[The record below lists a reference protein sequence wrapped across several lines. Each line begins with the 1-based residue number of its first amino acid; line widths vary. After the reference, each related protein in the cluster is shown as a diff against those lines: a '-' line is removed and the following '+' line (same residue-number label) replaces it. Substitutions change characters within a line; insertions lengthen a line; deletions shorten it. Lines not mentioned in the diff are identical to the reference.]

1 MKNKNNLVGIG
12 FLLLGGLL
20 SAGTAWLFP
29 VCGPLEDGKWMNCH
43 WSGQVTIGIGVVI
56 GVIALVYLAL
66 PDRQLRAGLSLALI
80 PVSVLDIAVLN
91 GVIGLCGR
99 AEMQCR
105 AVTRPAV
112 TILDGAVILLSM
124 ANAAWIFYAGRKKKP
139 AGR

>member
-66 PDRQLRAGLSLALI
+66 PDRQLRA
-80 PVSVLDIAVLN
+80 
-91 GVIGLCGR
+91 
-99 AEMQCR
+99 
-105 AVTRPAV
+105 VTRPAV
-112 TILDGAVILLSM
+112 TILDGAVILLSV

-139 AGR
+139 AS

>member
-1 MKNKNNLVGIG
+1 MCSVKNKNNLVGIG

-105 AVTRPAV
+105 AVTRPAMGCRV
-112 TILDGAVILLSM
+112 FSPGSPQ
-124 ANAAWIFYAGRKKKP
+124 P
-139 AGR
+139 APTPLPAL